1 MYINPFVAGVLVT
14 IIVEV
19 VVIIIAAIISG
30 NKEDK

>member
-1 MYINPFVAGVLVT
+1 MYINPFVAGVLAT

-19 VVIIIAAIISG
+19 VVIIIAAIISE

>member
-1 MYINPFVAGVLVT
+1 MYINPFVAGVLAT

-19 VVIIIAAIISG
+19 VVVIAAAIITG